1 MHYIYL
7 YFISGGV
14 VLTDRFE
21 EVLLKLP
28 RHFFHEVCG
37 IAEYEEMELSDL
49 IYQATKSYVEHKK
62 EVFILHEQMQKGYQE
77 MAPIN
82 LKICSEAF
90 LAEEEANHT
99 GNRSV
104 IGV

>member
-1 MHYIYL
+1 MYIL
-7 YFISGGV
+7 FSGGV
-14 VLTDRFE
+14 VLTKKIE

-28 RHFFHEVCG
+28 KHFFQEVCG
-37 IAEYEEMELSDL
+37 VAENEEMEINEF
-49 IYQATKSYVEHKK
+49 IYQATKNYVEHKQA
-62 EVFILHEQMQKGYQE
+62 EFVLHEQMQKGYQE

-99 GNRSV
+99 ANRSMSEV
-104 IGV
+104 

>member
-1 MHYIYL
+1 M
-7 YFISGGV
+7 
-14 VLTDRFE
+14 TDKVE
-21 EVLLKLP
+21 EVLLRLP
-28 RHFFHEVCG
+28 KHFFHEVCG
-37 IAEYEEMELSDL
+37 LAEYEEIELTDF
-49 IYQATKSYVEHKK
+49 IYQATKNYVEHKK

-99 GNRSV
+99 ANRSMIEV
-104 IGV
+104 

>member
-1 MHYIYL
+1 M
-7 YFISGGV
+7 
-14 VLTDRFE
+14 TDKLE

-28 RHFFHEVCG
+28 KHFFQEVCG
-37 IAEYEEMELSDL
+37 IAEYEEIEIHDF
-49 IYQATKSYVEHKK
+49 IYQATKNYVEYKK
-62 EVFILHEQMQKGYQE
+62 EVFILHEQMQRGYQE

>member
-1 MHYIYL
+1 MYIL
-7 YFISGGV
+7 FSGGV
-14 VLTDRFE
+14 VLTKRIE
-21 EVLLKLP
+21 EVLLELP
-28 RHFFHEVCG
+28 KHFFHELCG
-37 IAEYEEMELSDL
+37 IAAYEEMEISDF
-49 IYQATKSYVEHKK
+49 IYQATKNYVEHKK
-62 EVFILHEQMQKGYQE
+62 EEFILHEQMQKGYQE

-99 GNRSV
+99 GNSSV

>member
-1 MHYIYL
+1 M
-7 YFISGGV
+7 
-14 VLTDRFE
+14 TDKLE

-28 RHFFHEVCG
+28 KHFFQEVCG
-37 IAEYEEMELSDL
+37 IAEYEEVEINDF
-49 IYQATKSYVEHKK
+49 IYQATKNYVEYKK
-62 EVFILHEQMQKGYQE
+62 EIFILHEQMQKGYQE